1 MLDDVFGQDWLTPAI
16 AFTVSVIGSFLGLSF
31 AYRARRAIGLA
42 RWHWTVLAAL
52 ALGGMAVWS
61 MHFIAMMGFRLSG
74 TAIRYDTLLT
84 LVSGGT
90 AIVVM
95 GGALA
100 LSMRNRSTPVL
111 LLSGLLLGAGVIAM
125 HLTGIASMN
134 VHGALHLSAGYTVV
148 SCVIALVAATAAL
161 WFATRVTGLGANA
174 GASVLMG
181 VAITSMHY
189 TGMAGVHHEAPDFTR
204 YGAPEGSTVPD
215 LMLPMIVV
223 LFVFLLICSLFLLLG
238 VEEERTD
245 YSRRPEHAADVPPD
259 NEVRPGDA
267 GYNPRHASAPP
278 VPPPALPAPVEQY
291 RPTDDVWTR
300 RR

>member
-31 AYRARRAIGLA
+31 AHRARRATGLA
-42 RWHWTVLAAL
+42 RWHWTFLASL

-84 LVSGGT
+84 LVSGAI

-95 GGALA
+95 GFALA
-100 LSMRNRSTPVL
+100 LSLRNRRTIWL
-111 LLSGLLLGAGVIAM
+111 LLSGLLLGFGVIAM
-125 HLTGIASMN
+125 HYTGVASMN
-134 VHGALHLSAGYTVV
+134 VHGELHLDPGYVAA
-148 SCVIALVAATAAL
+148 SCAIAIVAATVAL

-181 VAITSMHY
+181 IAVTSMHY
-189 TGMAGVHHEAPDFTR
+189 TGMAGVHHEAPEFTR

-215 LMLPMIVV
+215 LLLPMIVV

-238 VEEERTD
+238 VEDERTD
-245 YSRRPEHAADVPPD
+245 YSRRPEHAAAVPAD
-259 NEVRPGDA
+259 DAVRPGDA
-267 GYNPRHASAPP
+267 GYSPRHASAPP
-278 VPPPALPAPVEQY
+278 ALPAAGERY
-291 RPTDDVWTR
+291 RPADDVWTR